1 MYGLSVKPDT
11 PTHTPYAGLAAIMLV
26 LGLLAAAAP
35 AGAQSPSASGP
46 SQENLATLGKL
57 PVKFQLAIEKSI
69 VREDDFGLDWN
80 IRFNIIPVMPGLV
93 KKPLF

>member
-1 MYGLSVKPDT
+1 MDSLSVNPST
-11 PTHTPYAGLAAIMLV
+11 FIHIPSMGLAAIMLV

-57 PVKFQLAIEKSI
+57 PVKFQLTIEKSV
-69 VREDDFGLDWN
+69 VREDDFSLDWN
-80 IRFNIIPVMPGLV
+80 IRFNIIPVIPSLV

>member
-1 MYGLSVKPDT
+1 MSRLSLSPKT
-11 PTHTPYAGLAAIMLV
+11 FIHTPYAGLAAIMLV

-35 AGAQSPSASGP
+35 AGAQSPSASDP

-57 PVKFQLAIEKSI
+57 PVKFQLTIEKSV
-69 VREDDFGLDWN
+69 VREDDFSLDWN